1 MNKKKLFIFLIL
13 LSGFVLNMLSVQIVG
28 SSFRYLQGELNA
40 SIEQISY
47 IMSASLIAEVI
58 IIPFS
63 GWLAKLLSTRVLF
76 LISLS
81 GFVLASI
88 GCGISESFFSMIVFR
103 GLQGLFG
110 GAMLPIMISNIYILF
125 KPKEIPIIISLAA
138 TIGVSSIALGPILG
152 GMLTELFN
160 WRWMFL
166 YNIPLGICV
175 LILGYLFIDLKDKDQ
190 TLLSK
195 IDFQGILFLAISLI
209 ALLIFLEEG
218 ERRDWF
224 YSNFIISFF
233 FIFLLFITFFIK
245 RELTTYNPVIDIKI
259 FLNKN
264 FVIGSVILCI
274 FAINLYIPVFLIPI
288 VLSRMHHI
296 DPINIG
302 LIVSTLGLGMMLAGP
317 IAGRVLH
324 LYGVKPVIIIG
335 SFITG
340 LATYMQSF
348 ITAEFLYLDFF
359 WSQFLK
365 GVGTQFLFIGSQFI
379 GLSKL
384 NLSLINNASA
394 MFNLTMRLT
403 AAVSIA
409 ISSNYFITWN
419 KQFLSQISEN
429 HNSDIII
436 LNELAKNNFDNDFLR
451 NLYFLIERESFVMA
465 FNKASYLS
473 VWTVILPILLL
484 FFLNK
489 EQYKNK

>member
-1 MNKKKLFIFLIL
+1 
-13 LSGFVLNMLSVQIVG
+13 
-28 SSFRYLQGELNA
+28 
-40 SIEQISY
+40 
-47 IMSASLIAEVI
+47 
-58 IIPFS
+58 
-63 GWLAKLLSTRVLF
+63 
-76 LISLS
+76 
-81 GFVLASI
+81 
-88 GCGISESFFSMIVFR
+88 
-103 GLQGLFG
+103 
-110 GAMLPIMISNIYILF
+110 
-125 KPKEIPIIISLAA
+125 
-138 TIGVSSIALGPILG
+138 
-152 GMLTELFN
+152 
-160 WRWMFL
+160 
-166 YNIPLGICV
+166 
-175 LILGYLFIDLKDKDQ
+175 
-190 TLLSK
+190 
-195 IDFQGILFLAISLI
+195 
-209 ALLIFLEEG
+209 
-218 ERRDWF
+218 
-224 YSNFIISFF
+224 
-233 FIFLLFITFFIK
+233 
-245 RELTTYNPVIDIKI
+245 
-259 FLNKN
+259 
-264 FVIGSVILCI
+264 
-274 FAINLYIPVFLIPI
+274 
-288 VLSRMHHI
+288 MHHI